1 MHKTILTILGTALIA
16 GADSPVRCCRR
27 APSHK
32 DGGSRTG
39 SGERPIPQFE
49 CRMAGQARATLLV
62 ALLRRLLG
70 AGRSLDR
77 LA

>member
-16 GADSPVRCCRR
+16 GATVQFAAAAERHQAD
-27 APSHK
+27 
-32 DGGSRTG
+32 DGGSRVG

-49 CRMAGQARATLLV
+49 CRMADPAGATLLV

-70 AGRSLDR
+70 AGR
-77 LA
+77 